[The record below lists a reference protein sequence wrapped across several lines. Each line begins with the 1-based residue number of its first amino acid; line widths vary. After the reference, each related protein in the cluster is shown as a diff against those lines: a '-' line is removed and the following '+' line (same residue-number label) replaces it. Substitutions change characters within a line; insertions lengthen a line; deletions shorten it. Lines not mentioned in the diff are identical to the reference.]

1 MWTDMSRLQA
11 LFSRLADEGRTAFV
25 PFIMAGDP
33 SGEASEKLLHALPD
47 AGADAI
53 EIGFPF
59 TDPMADGPI
68 IAEAGQRALQAGQ
81 TLGDTLDMVRR
92 FRAAG
97 HETPIILMGYANPVL
112 QHGDSFAAD
121 AVAAGADGLI
131 LVDLP
136 PEESENL
143 DTSAKSVGLD
153 VIRLAT
159 PTTDAKRLG
168 RVLERA
174 SGFLYYVAVAGVTG
188 DRSAGAD
195 ELGEAIAKLRTQTA
209 LPIAAGFGIKDAASA
224 KAAAAHA
231 DAVVVG
237 SAIVKA
243 HELEGFDAAL
253 TLARD
258 IADGVHQVESKR

>member
-1 MWTDMSRLQA
+1 MSRLTPT
-11 LFSRLADEGRTAFV
+11 FDRLRAEGRTAFV

-33 SGEASEKLLHALPD
+33 DLQASEKLLHGLPD
-47 AGADAI
+47 AGADII
-53 EIGFPF
+53 EVGFPF

-68 IAEAGQRALQAGQ
+68 IAEAGQRALDGGQ
-81 TLGDTLDMVRR
+81 TLTMTLAMVKR
-92 FRAAG
+92 FREAG
-97 HETPIILMGYANPVL
+97 HETPIVLMGYANPVL
-112 QHGDSFAAD
+112 QFGEGFATE

-136 PEESENL
+136 PEESETL
-143 DTSAKSVGLD
+143 DHQAKNAGLD

-159 PTTDAKRLG
+159 PTTDAKRLPK
-168 RVLERA
+168 VIERA

-188 DRSAGAD
+188 DRSSDAGT
-195 ELGEAIAKLRTQTA
+195 LGTAIKALRAQTS

-224 KAAAAHA
+224 RAAAEHA

-243 HELEGFDAAL
+243 LAVDGVDSAL
-253 TLARD
+253 SLTRL
-258 IADGVHQVESKR
+258 IADGMHGPK

>member
-1 MWTDMSRLQA
+1 MSRLEA
-11 LFSRLADEGRTAFV
+11 LFSRLSDEGRTAFV

-33 SGEASEKLLHALPD
+33 STEASEKLLHALPE

-53 EIGFPF
+53 EVGFPF

-68 IAEAGQRALQAGQ
+68 IAEAGQRALKAGQ
-81 TLGDTLDMVRR
+81 TLTETLAMVRR
-92 FRAAG
+92 FREAG
-97 HETPIILMGYANPVL
+97 HETPIILMGYANPVV
-112 QHGDSFAAD
+112 QYGTGFASD
-121 AVAAGADGLI
+121 AVQAGADGLI

-136 PEESENL
+136 PEESALL
-143 DTSAKSVGLD
+143 DANAKQAGLD

-159 PTTDAKRLG
+159 PTTDHDRLG

-188 DRSAGAD
+188 DRSAGTD
-195 ELGEAIAKLRTQTA
+195 ELASAIAALREKTS

-224 KAAAAHA
+224 KAAAQHA

-243 HELEGFDAAL
+243 HEVEGFDAAVA
-253 TLARD
+253 LARD
-258 IADGVHQVESKR
+258 IASGVHEVESKQ